1 MLQTLTMDTMKI
13 DRSILLAAER
23 DPRAAAILE
32 SVIQLGRSLG
42 MHVLTEGIETPEQ
55 EALLRRLGCACG
67 QGYLYAK
74 PMPQEEFDRFLETH
88 LRGRRT
94 PPGQTF
100 PLSSY
105 CRNGHSSIK

>member
-67 QGYLYAK
+67 QGSLYAK
-74 PMPQEEFDRFLETH
+74 PMPQEEFERFLETH
-88 LRGRRT
+88 RR
-94 PPGQTF
+94 
-100 PLSSY
+100 
-105 CRNGHSSIK
+105 